1 MRTQNLITNWYEV
14 QKNLFKNVVPEYIL
28 AHLGSVF
35 TALIPCFNV
44 SVKSLLFHR
53 RCAVS
58 VRGAACREAMP
69 LALAEPLEE
78 LPLVRGASTK
88 EKRRLYAPIQKR
100 SISTNYLLLLGEDAF
115 NESSL
120 RLKTKLELN
129 TPIRT
134 TKVLVKLG
142 SGTVLVLALALGVE
156 RIVKEL

>member
-1 MRTQNLITNWYEV
+1 
-14 QKNLFKNVVPEYIL
+14 
-28 AHLGSVF
+28 
-35 TALIPCFNV
+35 
-44 SVKSLLFHR
+44 
-53 RCAVS
+53 
-58 VRGAACREAMP
+58 MP
-69 LALAEPLEE
+69 LALAEPLAPK
-78 LPLVRGASTK
+78 PLVRGASLK
-88 EKRRLYAPIQKR
+88 EKRRLYAPIQKS

-134 TKVLVKLG
+134 TKLLVKLG